1 MGEDSGEKTEEPT
14 PHKLREARKK
24 GQISKSKELTS
35 AILLLVA
42 FYSLQFSAKNIWT
55 QLSNIMYICLSEIP
69 NEFSSATIAN
79 VLMQP
84 FYMFFQML
92 GSFFISIFIIGVLVE
107 SLQSGFLFSSG
118 PLEPKLDNI
127 SPIQGFKRLFS
138 LKQLVELFKSV
149 IKMFFIISI
158 IFLTLKNEFFLVL
171 QAQSRNP
178 WLIVG
183 YAAMLVI
190 KMVTQTGI
198 VYFILAILDYF
209 YQRYEFMKQM
219 RMSKKE
225 IKEEFK
231 RLEGDPIIKQRQRES
246 QRNMAMSRQ
255 MGAVPGADVVVTN
268 PTHFAVALKYEH
280 KVFNAPIVIAKG
292 QNLIALDIKTLAKEY
307 QVPVIENPPLART
320 LYKKSNVG
328 QQIPEETFHIVAE
341 ILAFVYK
348 LKQKKKQNTT
358 SQP

>member
-42 FYSLQFSAKNIWT
+42 FYSLQFSAKNIWE

-84 FYMFFQML
+84 FYIFFQML
-92 GSFFISIFIIGVLVE
+92 GPFFLTIFVIGVLVE
-107 SLQSGFLFSSG
+107 TIQAGFLFSGG
-118 PLEPKLDNI
+118 PLEPKIDNI

-149 IKMFFIISI
+149 IKMTFIIGI
-158 IFLTLKNEFFLVL
+158 IFYTLRDEFFLVL
-171 QAQSRNP
+171 QAQARNS

-183 YAAMLVI
+183 YAATLVI

-231 RLEGDPIIKQRQRES
+231 RLEGDPLIKQRQRES

-268 PTHFAVALKYEH
+268 PIHYAVAIKYQH
-280 KVFNAPIVIAKG
+280 KVFDAPIVIAKG
-292 QNLIALDIKTLAKEY
+292 QNLIAQDIKQLAKEY
-307 QVPVIENPPLART
+307 QVPVIENPPLARN
-320 LYKKSNVG
+320 LYKHAKVG
-328 QQIPEETFHIVAE
+328 QQIPEDTFHIVAE

-348 LKQKKKQNTT
+348 LKQNKKKNTK
-358 SQP
+358 SNH

>member
-1 MGEDSGEKTEEPT
+1 M
-14 PHKLREARKK
+14 
-24 GQISKSKELTS
+24 
-35 AILLLVA
+35 
-42 FYSLQFSAKNIWT
+42 
-55 QLSNIMYICLSEIP
+55 
-69 NEFSSATIAN
+69 
-79 VLMQP
+79 
-84 FYMFFQML
+84 
-92 GSFFISIFIIGVLVE
+92 
-107 SLQSGFLFSSG
+107 
-118 PLEPKLDNI
+118 
-127 SPIQGFKRLFS
+127 
-138 LKQLVELFKSV
+138 V
-149 IKMFFIISI
+149 I
-158 IFLTLKNEFFLVL
+158 
-171 QAQSRNP
+171 QAQARSP

-183 YAAMLVI
+183 YAAKLVI

-198 VYFILAILDYF
+198 VYLILAFLDYF

-231 RLEGDPIIKQRQRES
+231 RLEGDPLIKQRQRES

-268 PTHFAVALKYEH
+268 PIHYAVALKYEH

-292 QNLIALDIKTLAKEY
+292 QHLIAQDIKKLAQEH
-307 QVPVIENPPLART
+307 QIPMIENPPLART

-348 LKQKKKQNTT
+348 LKKKKTQQ
-358 SQP
+358 S